1 MVWHVRDSMKA
12 SIDRIEKDIA
22 VIIFQEDTSVI
33 LNIPLRHLPKVKEGD
48 IVDITITKEESAT
61 EDTRQRVTLMIEKLK
76 KKSEISH

>member
-1 MVWHVRDSMKA
+1 MKA

>member
-1 MVWHVRDSMKA
+1 MKA

-61 EDTRQRVTLMIEKLK
+61 EDTHQRVALMIEKLK